1 MKIFTTNL
9 KGKLFPYSFFL
20 FNLLPGLFLIQVN
33 AQTFSVSG
41 KITASRFPVQQAN
54 VTFIDNSDTTKKY
67 STLTDNSGDYLID
80 LPTAVEPYSN
90 NLPDK
95 FELEQ
100 NYPNPFSTSTAIPY
114 NIQKP
119 SDDIRVTI
127 YDILGREVKEFT
139 VGQQST
145 GLHSMLWDGKN
156 NFGQKVTNGV
166 YFYRLQAGN
175 ESQVKKMVFNSGGK
189 DFVSLPGINFS
200 PKLNSDN
207 ENNKFNDETTY
218 TVRIENGDN
227 TLPVIIPKQLD
238 NIQVN
243 SNTTMNFIVDY
254 ILTAA
259 VILDSL
265 HQIIRGFGGANIL
278 GWTPGLNYGDMTRS
292 ELQTAFG
299 TGEGQ
304 LGFTILRLRISPNST
319 EFGLNIPSA
328 RIVDSL
334 GGIVIASPWTPPPS
348 MKTNGSTVSG
358 ELKESSY
365 SDYAAHLKSFADY
378 MTDNN
383 APLYAI
389 SIQNE
394 PDANVTYESCD
405 WNGTQLLNF
414 MKNNAA
420 SIGYRIMMPESQNFV
435 HALSDPTLNDS
446 VACANVSF
454 IAGHIYGGG
463 LGQYSLAEEKGK
475 EVWMTEY
482 LINSPGS
489 GENMDTSL
497 ASAIA
502 TAKSIT
508 NCMNSNMSAYVWWW
522 IVRYYGPID
531 DGTKGGVRGTVTRKG
546 YVMSQFARFIRPGDY
561 RVDCSIYP
569 FSSSVYLSAYT
580 DSSSS
585 KKVIVA
591 VNSSSSDQ
599 DVAFTFRDGT
609 VNSLTPYTTTLT
621 KNVEQGDNINVND
634 NKIIITLKGSS
645 VTTFISN

>member
-9 KGKLFPYSFFL
+9 KGKLFLYSFFL
-20 FNLLPGLFLIQVN
+20 LNLLPGLFLIQVN

-254 ILTAA
+254 I
-259 VILDSL
+259 
-265 HQIIRGFGGANIL
+265 
-278 GWTPGLNYGDMTRS
+278 
-292 ELQTAFG
+292 
-299 TGEGQ
+299 
-304 LGFTILRLRISPNST
+304 
-319 EFGLNIPSA
+319 
-328 RIVDSL
+328 
-334 GGIVIASPWTPPPS
+334 
-348 MKTNGSTVSG
+348 
-358 ELKESSY
+358 
-365 SDYAAHLKSFADY
+365 
-378 MTDNN
+378 
-383 APLYAI
+383 
-389 SIQNE
+389 
-394 PDANVTYESCD
+394 
-405 WNGTQLLNF
+405 
-414 MKNNAA
+414 
-420 SIGYRIMMPESQNFV
+420 
-435 HALSDPTLNDS
+435 
-446 VACANVSF
+446 
-454 IAGHIYGGG
+454 
-463 LGQYSLAEEKGK
+463 
-475 EVWMTEY
+475 
-482 LINSPGS
+482 
-489 GENMDTSL
+489 
-497 ASAIA
+497 
-502 TAKSIT
+502 
-508 NCMNSNMSAYVWWW
+508 
-522 IVRYYGPID
+522 
-531 DGTKGGVRGTVTRKG
+531 
-546 YVMSQFARFIRPGDY
+546 
-561 RVDCSIYP
+561 
-569 FSSSVYLSAYT
+569 
-580 DSSSS
+580 
-585 KKVIVA
+585 
-591 VNSSSSDQ
+591 
-599 DVAFTFRDGT
+599 
-609 VNSLTPYTTTLT
+609 
-621 KNVEQGDNINVND
+621 
-634 NKIIITLKGSS
+634 
-645 VTTFISN
+645 

>member
-9 KGKLFPYSFFL
+9 KGKLFLYSFFL

-67 STLTDNSGDYLID
+67 STLTDNSGNYLID
-80 LPTAVEPYSN
+80 LPTAVESREN

-114 NIQKP
+114 NIQKQ

-127 YDILGREVKEFT
+127 YDILGREVKEFA

-145 GLHSMLWDGKN
+145 GFHSVLWDGKN

-166 YFYRLQAGN
+166 YFYRLQAGD

-189 DFVSLPGINFS
+189 NFVSLPGINFS

-207 ENNKFNDETTY
+207 ENNKFKDETTY
-218 TVRIENGDN
+218 TVRIENADN
-227 TLPVIIPKQLD
+227 TLPLIISKQLD
-238 NIQVN
+238 NIQVS
-243 SNTTMNFIVDY
+243 SNTTMNFTVDY

-259 VILDSL
+259 VTLDSL
-265 HQIIRGFGGANIL
+265 HQKIGGFGASNIL
-278 GWTPGLNYGDMTRS
+278 LWRPDMTDS
-292 ELQTAFG
+292 EIETAFG

-304 LGFTILRLRISPNST
+304 LGFSILRIMVEADKNRW
-319 EFGLNIPSA
+319 
-328 RIVDSL
+328 SL
-334 GGIVIASPWTPPPS
+334 YVPTAKKAIDMGAIVIASPWYAPDS
-348 MKTNGSTVSG
+348 MVETVNGIDRVRHDMY
-358 ELKESSY
+358 EE
-365 SDYAAHLKSFADY
+365 YAAHLDSFVTFMAYND
-378 MTDNN
+378 
-383 APLYAI
+383 APLYGI

-394 PDANVTYESCD
+394 PDITGNWTSWTANEMFT
-405 WNGTQLLNF
+405 F
-414 MKNNAA
+414 MKENAN
-420 SIGYRIMMPESQNFV
+420 SIHGTNIMAPESF
-435 HALSDPTLNDS
+435 HFSRSYSDPILNDS
-446 VACANVSF
+446 AACANTDIVC
-454 IAGHIYGGG
+454 GHIYGSG
-463 LGQYSLAEEKGK
+463 LGVYPLAEEKGK

-482 LINSPGS
+482 LINSDGN
-489 GENMDTSL
+489 GANMDTSL
-497 ASAIA
+497 ASAIE
-502 TAKSIT
+502 TGKSIT
-508 NCMNSNMSAYVWWW
+508 NAMNSDMSAYVWWY
-522 IVRYYGPID
+522 IVRFYGPIA
-531 DGTKGGVRGTVTRKG
+531 DGTYVNKGTVTRKG

-569 FSSSVYLSAYT
+569 MSSSVYLSAYT
-580 DSSSS
+580 DNSSS

-591 VNSSSSDQ
+591 VNSNSSDQ

-621 KNVEQGDNINVND
+621 KNVEQGDDIIVND
-634 NKIIITLKGSS
+634 NKIIITLKAYS
-645 VTTFISN
+645 VTTFVSN